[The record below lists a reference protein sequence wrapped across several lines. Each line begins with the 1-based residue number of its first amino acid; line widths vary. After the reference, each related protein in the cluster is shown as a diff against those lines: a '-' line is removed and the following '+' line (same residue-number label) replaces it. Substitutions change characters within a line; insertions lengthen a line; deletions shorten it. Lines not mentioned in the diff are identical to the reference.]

1 MLEDLFGSKTRAKL
15 LTLFFNNPENAFYVR
30 GISRE
35 LHENINSI
43 RREIINLEKIGLIRA
58 VPFDKINEPAADLAK
73 DIQENKKYYQVN
85 KDYTLYEEMLNLV
98 IRSKLLVDK
107 ALLEKLK
114 EVKNLRL
121 LVLTGVFV
129 GDSRARTD
137 ILMMGNLDKNK
148 IRRIIAGMEK
158 NFQNPI
164 RYTILTQREFDYR
177 NLITDK
183 FLFEIMEGRK
193 IVVVD
198 RRHKSSF

>member
-1 MLEDLFGSKTRAKL
+1 M
-15 LTLFFNNPENAFYVR
+15 
-30 GISRE
+30 
-35 LHENINSI
+35 
-43 RREIINLEKIGLIRA
+43 
-58 VPFDKINEPAADLAK
+58 
-73 DIQENKKYYQVN
+73 
-85 KDYTLYEEMLNLV
+85 
-98 IRSKLLVDK
+98 
-107 ALLEKLK
+107 
-114 EVKNLRL
+114 
-121 LVLTGVFV
+121 TGVFV

-148 IRRIIAGMEK
+148 IRRIIASMEK